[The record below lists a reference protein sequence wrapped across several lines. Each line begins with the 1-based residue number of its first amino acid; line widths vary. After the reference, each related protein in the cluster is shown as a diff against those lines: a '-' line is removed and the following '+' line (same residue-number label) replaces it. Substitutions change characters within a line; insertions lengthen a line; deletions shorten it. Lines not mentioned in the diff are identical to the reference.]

1 MTFNSDAI
9 KNYAVQAV
17 TDFVTNGTSLST
29 GISKIASAEQLN
41 PEQIK
46 RVVEASN
53 TIAHLKL
60 LSGSTDRTSEF
71 PVAKYE
77 DVLGHMVTPSK
88 NTDFVDQT
96 KNVSEQSEAYPG
108 ATHGENVKYA
118 STRAELETYTARA
131 IISTKAHLEKLAYD
145 KQSKML
151 EIEDSIKRLQK
162 EKDHMEKFAEVC
174 SETEFGM
181 VFGMEKSA
189 SLNTKLVFED
199 RELTEAR
206 KLVGLIKE
214 AKEIIS
220 DEMEKSAFLG
230 AAVGALGRAVGGA
243 IGAVTKPIGRGIATA
258 SKNLGNISVSE
269 IKGVEPNAAAAS
281 WASKAKKVGN
291 TAANI
296 GLGAAFTEHANSSV
310 WKQLQG

>member
-1 MTFNSDAI
+1 MFNNDSIKQYAI
-9 KNYAVQAV
+9 QAV
-17 TDFVTNGTSLST
+17 TGFVTNGESLSL
-29 GISKIASAEQLN
+29 GISKLASENNLQ

-60 LSGSTDRTSEF
+60 LQSEQKRDFEF

-77 DVLGHMVTPSK
+77 DVLGHMVTPSS
-88 NTDFVDQT
+88 NTGFVDQT
-96 KNVSEQSEAYPG
+96 KNTAEQSEAYPG
-108 ATHGENVKYA
+108 DSHGENVKYA

-131 IISTKAHLEKLAYD
+131 IISTRAHLEKLAYD

-162 EKDHMEKFAEVC
+162 ERDHMEKFAEVC

-181 VFGMEKSA
+181 IFGMEKSA

-243 IGAVTKPIGRGIATA
+243 IGMATKPIGRGIATA
-258 SKNLGNISVSE
+258 SKNLGNISVSK
-269 IKGVEPNAAAAS
+269 IKGVEPSTAATS
-281 WASKAKKVGN
+281 WASRAKKVGN

-296 GLGAAFTEHANSSV
+296 GLGAAFTEHANGSV
-310 WKQLQG
+310 WSQLQG

>member
-9 KNYAVQAV
+9 KTYAVQAV

-60 LSGSTDRTSEF
+60 LSGSSDRCAEF

-77 DVLGHMVTPSK
+77 DILGHMVTPSSGS
-88 NTDFVDQT
+88 DFVDQT
-96 KNVSEQSEAYPG
+96 KNTSEQSEAYPG
-108 ATHGENVKYA
+108 RNPGENIKYA
-118 STRAELETYTARA
+118 STRAELETYTARS
-131 IISTKAHLEKLAYD
+131 IISTKAFLEKLACD
-145 KQSKML
+145 KQIKML
-151 EIEDSIKRLQK
+151 EIEDSMKRLQK
-162 EKDHMEKFAEVC
+162 ERDHLEKFAEVC
-174 SETEFGM
+174 NESEFGLI
-181 VFGMEKSA
+181 FGMEKSA

-199 RELTEAR
+199 KELTEAR

-214 AKEIIS
+214 AREIIS
-220 DEMEKSAFLG
+220 EELEKTAFLG
-230 AAVGALGRAVGGA
+230 AAVGALGRAVGSA
-243 IGAVTKPIGRGIATA
+243 IGTVTKPVGNAIANSA
-258 SKNLGNISVSE
+258 KNLGNISVSK
-269 IKGVEPNAAAAS
+269 IQGVAPSQVATK
-281 WASKAKKVGN
+281 WAGKAKSIGN
-291 TAANI
+291 TATNI
-296 GLGAAFTEHANSSV
+296 GLGAAFTEHKNGNV